1 MIAGSEW
8 PNLAATTCS
17 GTPAISASVAEVVRR
32 MLGNPVAATVRLN
45 WAVGTVPN
53 GARVSHVTH
62 KQVTTHSGTAGG
74 EPHRANR
81 KKRP

>member
-1 MIAGSEW
+1 
-8 PNLAATTCS
+8 
-17 GTPAISASVAEVVRR
+17 
-32 MLGNPVAATVRLN
+32 MLGNPPVAATVRLN
-45 WAVGTVPN
+45 RAVGTVPN

-74 EPHRANR
+74 EPHRAKR